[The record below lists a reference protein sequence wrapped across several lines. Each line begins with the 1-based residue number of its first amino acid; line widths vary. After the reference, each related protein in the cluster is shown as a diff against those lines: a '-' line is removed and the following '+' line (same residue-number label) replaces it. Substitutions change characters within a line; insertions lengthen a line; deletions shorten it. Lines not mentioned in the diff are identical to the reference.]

1 MSFASPVA
9 GDLLVLAAF
18 GMLAFGAG
26 ALAGPM
32 LWRLSGRAGDGGSLA
47 ELREAFA
54 ESEALQEEIASVLD
68 LLPDA
73 VVERD
78 HAGRI
83 TSTNS
88 AYEELIGTRR
98 RGGDAALAEPEV
110 VEHRPPQL
118 LPDGSRRI
126 DEAIRTETGIR
137 WFSWME
143 CDIIGPDGARSVL
156 RSGREITDRIESEK
170 TLEEARTKA
179 EAASEAKSRFL
190 ATVSHE
196 FRTPLNGI
204 LGMSDLLLDTGLRPE
219 QLAYVQALRGS
230 AEAFLSLIEEI
241 LDFSKIEAGRIDL
254 VCEPFEL
261 ESMVQGVVELLAPRA
276 QDKGTEIASFV
287 ARDVPR
293 IVRSDRDRLRQ
304 ILFNLAGNA
313 VKFTDTGGV
322 CIGVERGPGDE
333 IVFSVED
340 TGPGIPAD
348 RLGAIFEE
356 FEQGG
361 LRAARGA
368 GTGLG
373 LAITRRI
380 VERMDGR
387 VHAESVP
394 GQGSVFRVRLPLEP
408 VGAPAMRDG
417 SQLDLRVLLVGASP
431 FEPLCLERRLA
442 EAGAETA
449 RARDATSAGEIM
461 RAASFDVLVADAALG
476 EAEVRTLARAAKDSG
491 IGRTIVLL
499 SPFERRDFG
508 SPHAAGYDA
517 FLIKPVRARSLFER
531 LRPEVLAPNP
541 VSAEAPRA
549 EPSAERAG
557 PLRVLLAED
566 NEVNA
571 LVAMKALQKLATFV
585 DWAKD
590 GTEALAH
597 AEAALAGERPLYD
610 VILMDMRMPG
620 LDGAEVTRRIREREE
635 ATGRDDRIRIVALTA
650 SMVGGRERYRETAG
664 FDGFLLKP
672 FTFEALAAELRGG
685 GRESAVA

>member
-1 MSFASPVA
+1 MLFASSIA
-9 GDLLVLAAF
+9 GDLLLLSALA
-18 GMLAFGAG
+18 GLAFGAG
-26 ALAGPM
+26 VLAGPA
-32 LWRLSGRAGDGGSLA
+32 LRRLAGRGEAARLA
-47 ELREAFA
+47 ELRHTLSET
-54 ESEALQEEIASVLD
+54 EALQEETASVLD

-78 HAGRI
+78 GTGRI
-83 TSTNS
+83 KSTNS
-88 AYEELIGTRR
+88 AYEELIGSRR
-98 RGGDAALAEPEV
+98 RGGDAALTEPEV
-110 VEHRPPQL
+110 VEHRPTQV
-118 LPDGSRRI
+118 LPDGTRRI
-126 DEAIRTETGIR
+126 DEAIRTENGIR

-156 RSGREITDRIESEK
+156 RSGREITDRIESEQA
-170 TLEEARTKA
+170 LEEARAKA
-179 EAASEAKSRFL
+179 ETANEAKSRFL

-204 LGMSDLLLDTGLRPE
+204 LGMSDLLLDTRLEPE
-219 QLAYVQALRGS
+219 QLTYVQALRGS

-254 VCEPFEL
+254 VCEPFEM

-293 IVRSDRDRLRQ
+293 TVRSDRDRLRQ

-313 VKFTDTGGV
+313 VKFTEIGGV
-322 CIGVERGPGDE
+322 CITVERGLGDE

-340 TGPGIPAD
+340 TGPGIPPD
-348 RLGAIFEE
+348 RLGAIFDE

-361 LRAARGA
+361 LKAARGT

-387 VHAESVP
+387 IEVDSTP
-394 GQGSVFRVRLPLEP
+394 GRGSVFRVRLPLEP
-408 VGAPAMRDG
+408 APEPAM
-417 SQLDLRVLLVGASP
+417 QPAAQIDLRVILVGPSP
-431 FEPLCLERRLA
+431 FGPLCLERRLA

-449 RARDATSAGEIM
+449 RARDALSAGEIM
-461 RAASFDVLVADAALG
+461 RAAPFDVLIADAALG
-476 EAEVRTLARAAKDSG
+476 EAEVKELARAAKDSG

-531 LRPEVLAPNP
+531 LR
-541 VSAEAPRA
+541 AEARA
-549 EPSAERAG
+549 SSPAASKPPEAAPSPATAG

-571 LVAMKALQKLATFV
+571 LLAMKSLQKLGTFV

-597 AEAALAGERPLYD
+597 AEAALTGERPLYD
-610 VILMDMRMPG
+610 VVLMDMRMPG

-635 ATGRDDRIRIVALTA
+635 AMGRDDRIRIVALTA
-650 SMVGGRERYRETAG
+650 SMVGGRERYSETAG

-672 FTFEALAAELRGG
+672 FSFEALAAELRPP
-685 GRESAVA
+685 RRIAAA

>member
-1 MSFASPVA
+1 MFSASLIA
-9 GDLLVLAAF
+9 GDLLLLAVFGAF
-18 GMLAFGAG
+18 AFGAG
-26 ALAGPM
+26 ALARPA
-32 LWRLSGRAGDGGSLA
+32 LRRLLGREGKAESLA
-47 ELREAFA
+47 ELREAIA

-78 HAGRI
+78 HDGRI
-83 TSTNS
+83 KLTNS

-98 RGGDAALAEPEV
+98 RGGDAALTEPEV
-110 VEHRPPQL
+110 VEQRPPQL

-126 DEAIRTETGIR
+126 DEAIRTENGIR

-143 CDIIGPDGARSVL
+143 TDIIGPDGAKSVL

-170 TLEEARTKA
+170 TLEEARIKA

-204 LGMSDLLLDTGLRPE
+204 LGMSDLLLDTALQPE
-219 QLAYVQALRGS
+219 QLAYVQAMRGS

-261 ESMVQGVVELLAPRA
+261 ESVVQGVVELLAPRA

-287 ARDVPR
+287 SRDVPR
-293 IVRSDRDRLRQ
+293 MVRSDRDRLRQ

-322 CIGVERGPGDE
+322 CIHVEPGEGEE
-333 IVFSVED
+333 IVFAVED
-340 TGPGIPAD
+340 TGPGIPSD
-348 RLGAIFEE
+348 RLGAIFDE
-356 FEQGG
+356 FDQGG
-361 LRAARGA
+361 LKAARGT

-380 VERMDGR
+380 VDRMGGR
-387 VHAESVP
+387 IGVESTL
-394 GQGSVFRVRLPLEP
+394 GRGSVFRVRLPL
-408 VGAPAMRDG
+408 APASEAPSRAEH
-417 SQLDLRVLLVGASP
+417 LDLRVLLVGASP
-431 FEPLCLERRLA
+431 FEPRCLERRLA

-449 RARDATSAGEIM
+449 HARDAASAGEIL
-461 RAASFDVLVADAALG
+461 RGARFDVLIADAALG
-476 EAEVRTLARAAKDSG
+476 EEAVRGLARAAKGSG

-531 LRPEVLAPNP
+531 LRHDAVAP
-541 VSAEAPRA
+541 SEAAANVRKAAPA
-549 EPSAERAG
+549 LESTG

-571 LVAMKALQKLATFV
+571 LLAMKVLQKLGTLV

-597 AEAALAGERPLYD
+597 AEAALAGEGPPYD

-620 LDGAEVTRRIREREE
+620 MDGAEVTRRIRERE
-635 ATGRDDRIRIVALTA
+635 AAAGRDERIRIVALTA
-650 SMVGGRERYRETAG
+650 SMVGERERYSETAG

-672 FTFEALAAELRGG
+672 FSFEALAAELRPP
-685 GRESAVA
+685 RHTIAA

>member
-1 MSFASPVA
+1 MFIASSMM
-9 GDLLVLAAF
+9 GDLVLIAGIAAAAF
-18 GMLAFGAG
+18 GTGLFFAPRLRGWR
-26 ALAGPM
+26 AGP
-32 LWRLSGRAGDGGSLA
+32 ADGGSVA
-47 ELREAFA
+47 ELRHALA
-54 ESEALQEEIASVLD
+54 ESETLQGELCSLVD

-73 VVERD
+73 VVQRD
-78 HAGRI
+78 AAGRI
-83 TSTNS
+83 LLTNS
-88 AYEELIGTRR
+88 AYEEVMGTRG
-98 RGGDAALAEPEV
+98 RGGDAAFAEPGV
-110 VEHRPPQL
+110 VEQRAAER
-118 LPDGSRRI
+118 LPDGTRRV
-126 DEAIRTETGIR
+126 DEAIRTGSGIR

-143 CDIIGPDGARSVL
+143 TDLVGPDGAHSVL
-156 RSGREITDRIESEK
+156 RSGREITDRVE
-170 TLEEARTKA
+170 TQQALEEARIKA

-204 LGMSDLLLDTGLRPE
+204 LGMSDLLLDTKLEPE

-261 ESMVQGVVELLAPRA
+261 ESVVQGVVELLAPRA

-287 ARDVPR
+287 SRDVPR
-293 IVRSDRDRLRQ
+293 TVKSDRDRLRQ

-313 VKFTDTGGV
+313 VKFTDSGGV
-322 CIGVERGPGDE
+322 CIKVEQGVGDE
-333 IVFSVED
+333 VVFTIED

-348 RLGAIFEE
+348 RLHAIFDE

-361 LRAARGA
+361 LKAARGT

-380 VERMDGR
+380 VERMNGR
-387 VHAESVP
+387 IEVESSP
-394 GQGSVFRVRLPLEP
+394 GRGSVFRVRLPLER
-408 VGAPAMRDG
+408 VDG
-417 SQLDLRVLLVGASP
+417 SAPDRSGQLDLRVLLVGPSP
-431 FEPLCLERRLA
+431 FEPRCLEWRLA

-449 RARDATSAGEIM
+449 LAQDAVSAGEVM
-461 RAASFDVLVADAALG
+461 RAARFDVLIADAALG
-476 EAEVRTLARAAKDSG
+476 ESEVRTLAQAAKDSG
-491 IGRTIVLL
+491 IGRMIVLL

-531 LRPEVLAPNP
+531 LRADADPRRDAAKPSRPMPAPSGA
-541 VSAEAPRA
+541 V
-549 EPSAERAG
+549 

-571 LVAMKALQKLATFV
+571 LLAMKSLQKLGTLV

-590 GTEALAH
+590 GSEAWAI
-597 AEAALAGERPLYD
+597 AEASLAGHRPPYD

-620 LDGAEVTRRIREREE
+620 LDGAEVTRRIRERE
-635 ATGRDDRIRIVALTA
+635 AKSDRDERTRIVALTA
-650 SMVGGRERYRETAG
+650 SIVGTRERYRETAG

-672 FTFEALAAELRGG
+672 FSFEGLAAMVRPQGLR
-685 GRESAVA
+685 EVAA

>member
-1 MSFASPVA
+1 MVSASPIM
-9 GDLLVLAAF
+9 GDLLVAAF
-18 GMLAFGAG
+18 GVLAFGAG
-26 ALAGPM
+26 VLAGPV
-32 LWRLSGRAGDGGSLA
+32 LRRRWSSGGRADGMVP
-47 ELREAFA
+47 
-54 ESEALQEEIASVLD
+54 VLD
-68 LLPDA
+68 ALPDA
-73 VVERD
+73 VVQRD
-78 HAGRI
+78 RDGRI
-83 TSTNS
+83 VMANA
-88 AYEELIGTRR
+88 AYDELIGRHA
-98 RGGDAALAEPEV
+98 GADAALTEPDLVERRAAE
-110 VEHRPPQL
+110 R
-118 LPDGSRRI
+118 LPDGTRRI
-126 DEAIRTETGIR
+126 DEAIRTEAGTR
-137 WFSWME
+137 WFSWLE
-143 CDIIGPDGARSVL
+143 RDLLAPDGTQTRL
-156 RSGREITDRIESEK
+156 RSGREITDRVESERA
-170 TLEEARTKA
+170 LDEARARA
-179 EAASEAKSRFL
+179 ETANEAKSRFL

-204 LGMSDLLLDTGLRPE
+204 LGMSDLLLDTGLAPE
-219 QLAYVQALRGS
+219 QLTYVQALRGS

-287 ARDVPR
+287 AGDVPR

-313 VKFTDTGGV
+313 VKFTESGGV
-322 CIGVERGPGDE
+322 CVTVERGVGDE
-333 IVFSVED
+333 VVFSVKD

-348 RLGAIFEE
+348 RLGAIFDE

-361 LRAARGA
+361 LKAARGA

-380 VERMDGR
+380 VERMEGR
-387 VHAESVP
+387 VDVDSVP
-394 GQGSVFRVRLPLEP
+394 GHGSVFRVRLPLEP
-408 VGAPAMRDG
+408 VPGTSPKAG
-417 SQLDLRVLLVGASP
+417 GELDLRVLLVGPSP
-431 FEPLCLERRLA
+431 FEPLCLERRLS

-449 RARDATSAGEIM
+449 RARDVVSAGEIM
-461 RAASFDVLVADAALG
+461 RAASFDVLIADAALG
-476 EAEVRTLARAAKDSG
+476 ESEVRDLARAAKDSG

-517 FLIKPVRARSLFER
+517 FLIKPVRTRSLFER
-531 LRPEVLAPNP
+531 LRPDQA
-541 VSAEAPRA
+541 VSKPASTATR
-549 EPSAERAG
+549 EPLPALDRAG

-571 LVAMKALQKLATFV
+571 LLAMKALQKLGTLV

-620 LDGAEVTRRIREREE
+620 LDGAEVTRRIREIETATARE
-635 ATGRDDRIRIVALTA
+635 DRIRIVALTA

-672 FTFEALAAELRGG
+672 FTFDALAAELRGDT
-685 GRESAVA
+685 RESAVA